1 MFIISARKR
10 SVKERSRADP
20 FLAILRSMI
29 QKISRLD
36 AHHRLL
42 IAIGVALVVAV
53 VIPRTVLWPTRLV
66 LIWLAYALTVLGL
79 IWLTIFRVKP
89 HEMKQFYRLQDSS
102 RTLIFVFVILAAAV
116 SVFAVIKL
124 LAEAKTM
131 SRFDLA
137 WHVALSGLS
146 VVSAWALVHT
156 VFTMRYAHLYYDD
169 DDSDDESSGP
179 AGGLQ
184 FPDDDEPDYLDF
196 AYFAF
201 VIGMTGQVSDVAVSS
216 KKMRRLALAHGLL
229 SFFFNA
235 IIVALTIN
243 TISGMLS

>member
-1 MFIISARKR
+1 
-10 SVKERSRADP
+10 
-20 FLAILRSMI
+20 MI

-42 IAIGVALVVAV
+42 IAIGVSSLVAV
-53 VIPRTVLWPTRLV
+53 VIPQTVHWPTRLI

-79 IWLTIFRVKP
+79 LWLTIVWVKP

-102 RTLIFVFVILAAAV
+102 RTLIFVFVILAAAA
-116 SVFAVIKL
+116 SVFAVVGL
-124 LAEAKTM
+124 LAEVKTM
-131 SRFDLA
+131 SRSDLG

-146 VVSAWALVHT
+146 VVSAWGLVHT

-169 DDSDDESSGP
+169 NGP
-179 AGGLQ
+179 TGGLQ
-184 FPDDDEPDYLDF
+184 FPDDDQPDYLDF

-201 VIGMTGQVSDVAVSS
+201 VIGMTGQVSDVGISS
-216 KKMRRLALAHGLL
+216 KQMRRLALAHGLL

-243 TISGMLS
+243 TISGLLS